1 MPNIQDIL
9 NAIGNSPAG
18 VYSPAEDT
26 FLMVDALS
34 TLSLRGKEVLD
45 LGTGSGVLGLFCA
58 ERGANVTV
66 VDIEDSALETAIG
79 AACKLKLTI
88 KAAKSDIFSNV
99 AGRFDVVLF
108 NPPYLPSSEVRD
120 RTVDGGVE
128 GKKLIDR
135 FLKELPAHLDP
146 SGFALLLVSSLNE
159 PRVVIDG
166 HPEFLFTVS
175 AKRSLFFEELQVLMC
190 KLRNLSR

>member
-9 NAIGNSPAG
+9 NAIGNPPG

-58 ERGANVTV
+58 KRGANVTV

-135 FLKELPAHLDP
+135 FLMELPAHLDP
-146 SGFALLLVSSLNE
+146 SGFALLLVSTLNE
-159 PRVVIDG
+159 PRGIIDG